1 MINFAITA
9 ISILFKTN
17 ICKPNGKIYTCFVDF
32 KKAFDSV
39 WRQALLY
46 KILKLGIGGNFY
58 NIIKNMYSHTKYS
71 CKNSNFYR
79 EPFLANAGVKQG
91 DNLSPILFN
100 IFIDDIKD
108 YFDEKLTDPVFLND
122 VSINHL
128 LYAEDLVIM
137 SQSPEGLQHCLDALL
152 KFFNEW
158 KLDLN
163 TRKTKTVI
171 FCRKNIVRYMKHF
184 VFTMATAL

>member
-1 MINFAITA
+1 
-9 ISILFKTN
+9 
-17 ICKPNGKIYTCFVDF
+17 
-32 KKAFDSV
+32 
-39 WRQALLY
+39 
-46 KILKLGIGGNFY
+46 LGIGGNFY
-58 NIIKNMYSHTKYS
+58 NIIKNMYSHTKYF

-128 LYAEDLVIM
+128 LYADDLVIM

-152 KFFNEW
+152 KFCNEW

>member
-1 MINFAITA
+1 
-9 ISILFKTN
+9 
-17 ICKPNGKIYTCFVDF
+17 
-32 KKAFDSV
+32 
-39 WRQALLY
+39 
-46 KILKLGIGGNFY
+46 
-58 NIIKNMYSHTKYS
+58 MYSHTKYS
-71 CKNSNFYR
+71 CKNSKFYR
-79 EPFLANAGVKQG
+79 EPFLAKAGVKQG

-128 LYAEDLVIM
+128 LYADDLVIM

-152 KFFNEW
+152 KFCNEW

-163 TRKTKTVI
+163 TRN
-171 FCRKNIVRYMKHF
+171 KNSNF
-184 VFTMATAL
+184 L

>member
-17 ICKPNGKIYTCFVDF
+17 ICKPNGKVYTCFVDF
-32 KKAFDSV
+32 EKAFDSV

-58 NIIKNMYSHTKYS
+58 NIIKNMYSHTKYF

-108 YFDEKLTDPVFLND
+108 YFDEKLTVVVGSTEKYIPITYILVEDQLSPTCSLLTNACKFSGHFLQTTI
-122 VSINHL
+122 INGDKADSKILHL
-128 LYAEDLVIM
+128 YL
-137 SQSPEGLQHCLDALL
+137 G
-152 KFFNEW
+152 
-158 KLDLN
+158 
-163 TRKTKTVI
+163 
-171 FCRKNIVRYMKHF
+171 
-184 VFTMATAL
+184 